1 MRKCIL
7 GLVAVLGVSSAVL
20 ADNDFEG
27 VIENIDNAQ
36 KTITVNGRVIKV
48 LPNTKIEEDSC
59 YLAWDVSRKFAE
71 LKVGDIVE
79 MEVFPSNNV
88 LTASKIEIQCV
99 KNRAY

>member
-1 MRKCIL
+1 MKKLVLATLML
-7 GLVAVLGVSSAVL
+7 GSLAF
-20 ADNDFEG
+20 ADNDLEG
-27 VIENIDNAQ
+27 VIESISDAD
-36 KTITVNGRVIKV
+36 KTIQVNGQKVKV
-48 LPNTKIEEDSC
+48 LPNTVIEEDSC

-79 MEVFPSNNV
+79 LEVFQSNNL

>member
-1 MRKCIL
+1 MKKIL
-7 GLVAVLGVSSAVL
+7 LSILALGSLAL

-27 VIENIDNAQ
+27 VIEQINDAD
-36 KTITVNGRVIKV
+36 KTIKVNGQLVKV
-48 LPNTKIEEDSC
+48 LPNTVIEEDSC

-79 MEVFPSNNV
+79 LDVFPSNNI

>member
-1 MRKCIL
+1 MKKLVLATLML
-7 GLVAVLGVSSAVL
+7 GSLAF

-27 VIENIDNAQ
+27 VIESISDAD
-36 KTITVNGRVIKV
+36 KTIQVNGQKV
-48 LPNTKIEEDSC
+48 KILPNTMIEEDSC

-79 MEVFPSNNV
+79 LEVFQSNNL

>member
-1 MRKCIL
+1 MKKIIF
-7 GLVAVLGVSSAVL
+7 GVIAVLGLSNAVF
-20 ADNDFEG
+20 ADNDYEG
-27 VIENIDNAQ
+27 VIESIDNAN
-36 KTITVNGRVIKV
+36 KTITVNSQVIKV
-48 LPNTKIEEDSC
+48 LPNTKIEEESC

>member
-1 MRKCIL
+1 MRRFIL

-48 LPNTKIEEDSC
+48 LPNTKI
-59 YLAWDVSRKFAE
+59 
-71 LKVGDIVE
+71 
-79 MEVFPSNNV
+79 
-88 LTASKIEIQCV
+88 
-99 KNRAY
+99 